1 LEQQINTNITN
12 GRMTRIFFLSLFFN
26 RVIHFFVP
34 FASTP
39 QRPFGINPSLSSW
52 KPLRAPHSP
61 QGFHTLRQGF
71 SPPTTTA
78 PAASSQEKS
87 FPQPIQMSVGRWRKI
102 SYIQYRHS
110 FDLNGFKISI
120 YGGNNARNQ

>member
-1 LEQQINTNITN
+1 MTRNFFLQLLLIRVIRFFVPFVIKLEQQINTNITN

-71 SPPTTTA
+71 SPPTPA
-78 PAASSQEKS
+78 YLAAS
-87 FPQPIQMSVGRWRKI
+87 R
-102 SYIQYRHS
+102 
-110 FDLNGFKISI
+110 
-120 YGGNNARNQ
+120 